1 MLDFMKEIENAD
13 YISFLPHQENENAV
27 EVLSQYF
34 NEEIKGDPVGGNSVG
49 PAYHVILFKVDEEDE
64 IIHEDYF
71 DAIFSDVREYISEL
85 IPQDWFGLVMKKTT
99 KSGPLFEKMIANLK
113 EE

>member
-13 YISFLPHQENENAV
+13 YISFLPHEENENAV

-34 NEEIKGDPVGGNSVG
+34 NEEIKGDPVGGSSVG

-71 DAIFSDVREYISEL
+71 DAIFSDVREYISGL
-85 IPQDWFGLVMKKTT
+85 IPQYWFGLVMKKTT

>member
-1 MLDFMKEIENAD
+1 MKEIENAD
-13 YISFLPHQENENAV
+13 YISFLPHEENENAV

-34 NEEIKGDPVGGNSVG
+34 NEEIKGDPVGGSSVG

-71 DAIFSDVREYISEL
+71 DAIFSDVREYISGL